1 MELWAGVTVALVSIP
16 QCMAFAAI
24 AGLDPASGIA
34 AAIVMGVVGAALS
47 RTPSLILG
55 PAVTTC
61 TMIFGV
67 LVTVAPHDRASW
79 PALAGLLAVMA
90 GGITIVAAI
99 VRFGTFVRF
108 VSRSVLVGLTA
119 GAAIMIVVS
128 QLDPLLGLS
137 ASSGSM
143 LLERLIDTVSRLGDT
158 HPPSILLA
166 AGTMLVIA
174 LSTRLSPGVPGA
186 FIAIAASGLVVH
198 LLESNGADLQLDSI
212 GALPGPMPLTIT
224 PVYHGAFGSDLF
236 VGALAIALVGMIQ
249 TLAISRSFAAR
260 KHASLDARR
269 ELVALGAANML
280 TGVLGGFP
288 GAASFSRSALC
299 DAAGARTR
307 VAGFVAAGG
316 ILAIVALAAPL
327 TDYITAPAIA
337 GLLMATAWALVD
349 RRELMDILRRGGADR
364 AVLLTT
370 VLAVWVIPLHWA
382 ILIGLSLS
390 LVLFLRRVSQLH
402 VVEMVHSGEDQF
414 LERPIDDQ
422 TGRSAI
428 VMLQVEGPL
437 FFAHSDELAR
447 RLRSVFERS
456 PRAVVLRMRRTQQI
470 DFSVIASLAHEAEA
484 FCDGGGTV
492 IVCGLTP
499 EMHRT
504 LVESALARII
514 GADHLMP
521 TTKKVFGSAHRA
533 MDLARSVVEQR
544 PPSRQTPPPAGD
556 ADRALFRSA

>member
-24 AGLDPASGIA
+24 AGLDPATGIA

-47 RTPSLILG
+47 ATPSLILG

-67 LVTVAPHDRASW
+67 LITVAPNDRASW
-79 PALAGLLAVMA
+79 PALAGLLAVLA
-90 GGITIVAAI
+90 GGITIVAAV

-108 VSRSVLVGLTA
+108 VSRSVLVGFIT
-119 GAAIMIVVS
+119 GAATMIVVS

-137 ASSGSM
+137 ASSGST
-143 LLERLIDTVSRLGDT
+143 LLERLIDTVSRLGAA
-158 HPPSILLA
+158 HPPSIMLA
-166 AGTMLVIA
+166 VGTVLVIA
-174 LSTRLSPGVPGA
+174 VSTRLSPGVPGP
-186 FIAIAASGLVVH
+186 FIAIVLSGLVVH
-198 LLESNGADLQLDSI
+198 LLESNGAGLELDPI
-212 GALPGPMPLTIT
+212 GALPSAMPLSIT
-224 PVYHGAFGSDLF
+224 SVYRGAFTSDLF

-249 TLAISRSFAAR
+249 TLAISRSFATRTRATMN
-260 KHASLDARR
+260 ARR
-269 ELVALGAANML
+269 ELVALGCANML
-280 TGVLGGFP
+280 SGVLGGFP

-307 VAGFVAAGG
+307 IAGFVAAGG
-316 ILAIVALAAPL
+316 LLAIVALAAPL
-327 TDYITAPAIA
+327 THFITAPAIA

-364 AVLLTT
+364 IVLVTT

-390 LVLFLRRVSQLH
+390 MVLFLRRVSELH
-402 VVEMVHSGEDQF
+402 VVEMVNSGEDQF
-414 LERPIDDQ
+414 SERPIDAQ

-437 FFAHSDELAR
+437 FFAHADELAK
-447 RLRSVFERS
+447 RLRSVFEQS

-470 DFSVIASLAHEAEA
+470 DFSVIAALAHESEA
-484 FCDGGGTV
+484 YCDGGGTV

-504 LVESALARII
+504 LVESALGRII
-514 GADHLMP
+514 GTDHFMP

-533 MDLARSVVEQR
+533 IDLARSVVA
-544 PPSRQTPPPAGD
+544 TAPA
-556 ADRALFRSA
+556 ADRALFRGV